1 MAVLPFMLLVDGQ
14 QRAAGSK
21 AVVGKGS
28 GRASLAPAQY
38 KCLLIAK
45 CSGNLCSKEGDGTRG
60 SLKAQNWAFGGLG
73 V

>member
-1 MAVLPFMLLVDGQ
+1 MALMLLVDGQ
-14 QRAAGSK
+14 QRPAGSE
-21 AVVGKGS
+21 AMVEKGS

-45 CSGNLCSKEGDGTRG
+45 CSRNLCSKEGDGTRG
-60 SLKAQNWAFGGLG
+60 SLKGQSGAFGGLD

>member
-1 MAVLPFMLLVDGQ
+1 MLALMLLVDGQ
-14 QRAAGSK
+14 QRPAGSE
-21 AVVGKGS
+21 AMMEKGS

-60 SLKAQNWAFGGLG
+60 SLKGQSGAFGGLD